1 MKESHVDVT
10 VVSRYVPIGHRL
22 ASRFQRRRK
31 GIDEASYCRL
41 DNSINSTFVHGPFIY
56 VESH

>member
-1 MKESHVDVT
+1 MKESRAD

-22 ASRFQRRRK
+22 AGRFRRRGK
-31 GIDEASYCRL
+31 GIDEASCCRL